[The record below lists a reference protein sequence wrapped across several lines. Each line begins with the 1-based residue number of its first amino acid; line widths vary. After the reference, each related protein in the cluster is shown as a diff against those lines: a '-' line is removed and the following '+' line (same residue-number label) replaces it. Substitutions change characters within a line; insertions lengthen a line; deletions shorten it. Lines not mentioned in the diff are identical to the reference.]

1 MNPMISV
8 MSYELNHHRVECLYD
23 TSEWLW
29 FVIAR
34 GHSTCYG
41 SFPEASEKMDEA
53 IKELGGKMKS
63 FRPCNQRT
71 RFQSVKCPGVKTVC
85 KACAECSLIEA
96 NYARARSEEGK
107 RQDRLMKRARIQ
119 YDNP

>member
-1 MNPMISV
+1 MISV

-53 IKELGGKMKS
+53 IEAIKEIMNPQGECHEP
-63 FRPCNQRT
+63 FRILKP
-71 RFQSVKCPGVKTVC
+71 
-85 KACAECSLIEA
+85 L
-96 NYARARSEEGK
+96 
-107 RQDRLMKRARIQ
+107 
-119 YDNP
+119 